1 MTRVALSLGANLG
14 DRVAALQHAVDVVS
28 ALGTVVGL
36 SDVYET
42 DPVGGPEQPEY
53 YNAVVVVET
62 DASAQQVLAAAHRA
76 EQGKDRTREVR
87 WGPRTLDVDVLAFG
101 DRVSD
106 DPDLTLPHP
115 RATERAFVMIPWA
128 QVDPQFV
135 LSLMREKLVA
145 LDGASAPGAQ
155 LLLDAM
161 QEFLGVRGED
171 DLLTVEQAILEEGA
185 PDAVAVVIVDRID
198 DVIKDDD
205 GTTLRDIF
213 GE

>member
-14 DRVAALQHAVDVVS
+14 DRVAALQHAVDVLSGV
-28 ALGTVVGL
+28 GEIVGL

-53 YNAVVVVET
+53 YNAVVIVET
-62 DASAQQVLAAAHRA
+62 NASAADVLSTAQRA
-76 EQGKDRTREVR
+76 ERGKGRTREVR

-135 LSLMREKLVA
+135 LPDGRTVA
-145 LDGASAPGAQ
+145 AVR
-155 LLLDAM
+155 DAM
-161 QEFLGVRGED
+161 PDEGVRPLGR
-171 DLLTVEQAILEEGA
+171 LLRTVE
-185 PDAVAVVIVDRID
+185 R
-198 DVIKDDD
+198 
-205 GTTLRDIF
+205 
-213 GE
+213 